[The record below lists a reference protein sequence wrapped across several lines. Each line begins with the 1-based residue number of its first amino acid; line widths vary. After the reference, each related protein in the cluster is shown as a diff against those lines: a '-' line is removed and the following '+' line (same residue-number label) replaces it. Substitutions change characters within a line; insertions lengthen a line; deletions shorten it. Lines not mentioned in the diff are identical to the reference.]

1 MSNGDDPTRCILRQ
15 MEPEPITILVDPEAA
30 KAFRDSSP
38 ETQKELAG
46 LFAHRLRVASAA
58 PRQSLDE
65 IMDEIG
71 YQAQAR
77 GMNPEILRSILE
89 DES

>member
-1 MSNGDDPTRCILRQ
+1 
-15 MEPEPITILVDPEAA
+15 MEAEPITIMVDPEAA
-30 KAFRDSSP
+30 RAFRDSSP

-46 LFAHRLRVASAA
+46 LFAHRLRVASPG

-71 YQAQAR
+71 YQAQSR
-77 GMNPEILRSILE
+77 GMNSEILRSRR
-89 DES
+89 SSAPVS